1 MRTSRSARCTLIV
14 LSIVSFAPALYA
26 QDAKVDAF
34 FDSFAVQWV
43 EGDPDL
49 ATGTRYFTGDKQAQ
63 LERQLTPQTREWQT
77 GRVALAKRGLS
88 ELGSLVG
95 TKRGETGARM
105 TETQRI
111 SAELMRWQLE
121 AIVSN
126 EPFFDYNFPIDQFGG
141 ANVTLVDNLTV
152 RHPLAVAQD
161 ADNYLARLAL
171 IDARM
176 DEALV
181 EAKRLADKGWIP
193 PRFIIEATLKQLRG
207 FVGTSPESNPLV
219 TSLTQRLAADAL
231 DDAGK
236 KRVATS
242 AARIVAN
249 EVYPAWNRAIALLE
263 SILPRS
269 TNDAGIWRLPGGDV
283 AYANALRRFTS
294 TRMTADEIHQI
305 GLKQVARIEAQ
316 MDSILRTLGRTQ
328 GSVKERVDKLEI
340 DLRYPNPESEA
351 SRAAIMRDV
360 DTLLNDALKRSA
372 VLFADTP
379 KTPVVARAFP
389 RFREANAAANYNRA
403 PFDGSRPAVFQMPL
417 RLQYMTKFGLRTLVY
432 HETVPGHHFQI
443 ASEQENPNLPRFR
456 QARALGGIS
465 ALSEGWALY
474 SERLAAENGWYDGDP
489 EGLLGQLDAELFRAR
504 RLVVDTGLHSK
515 RWTRQQ
521 AIDYGIEASEI
532 ERYVVYPGQATA
544 YMVGQL
550 KLIELRDRA
559 RRELGDKFS
568 FKAFHSAVLGV
579 GTVPLDLLEKIV
591 EQYIKDVKKN

>member
-1 MRTSRSARCTLIV
+1 MRIHTSAFRSFIALSV
-14 LSIVSFAPALYA
+14 LVLAPALHA
-26 QDAKVDAF
+26 QDARVDAF
-34 FDSFAVQWV
+34 FDRFATAWV
-43 EGDPDL
+43 EADPDL
-49 ATGTRYFTGDKQAQ
+49 ATGTRYFTGAKQAQ
-63 LERQLTPQTREWQT
+63 LERQLTPQTRAWQIE
-77 GRVALAKRGLS
+77 RIDLAKRGLL
-88 ELGSLVG
+88 ELSALLADPAA
-95 TKRGETGARM
+95 TRM
-105 TETQRI
+105 TPTQRI

-121 AIVSN
+121 SVVSG
-126 EPFFDYNFPIDQFGG
+126 EPFLDYSFPIDQFGG
-141 ANVTLVDNLTV
+141 ANITLVDNLTV

-171 IDARM
+171 IDTRM

-207 FVGTSPESNPLV
+207 FAGTPPAQNPLV
-219 TSLTQRLAADAL
+219 TSLVQRLAPDAL
-231 DDAGK
+231 DAAGK
-236 KRVATS
+236 ERVAAN
-242 AARIVAN
+242 AARIVGT

-269 TNDAGIWRLPGGDV
+269 TNDAGLWRLPGGDA
-283 AYANALRRFTS
+283 AYANALGRFTS
-294 TRMTADEIHQI
+294 TRMTAEEIHEV

-316 MDSILRTLGRTQ
+316 MESILKTLGRTQ
-328 GSVKERVDKLEI
+328 GTVKDRIDKLEI
-340 DLRYPNPESEA
+340 DLRYPNPDSEE

-360 DTLLNDALKRSA
+360 DALMADSLKRSA
-372 VLFADTP
+372 VLFADIP
-379 KTPVVARAFP
+379 KTPVVARPFP

-504 RLVVDTGLHSK
+504 RLVVDTGLHAK

-532 ERYVVYPGQATA
+532 ERYVVYPGQATS

-568 FKAFHSAVLGV
+568 FKAFHSAVLGA

-591 EQYIKDVKKN
+591 EQHIRERAATER

>member
-1 MRTSRSARCTLIV
+1 MRTLHFARCTFAA
-14 LSIVSFAPALYA
+14 LSIFVLAPTLPA

-34 FDSFAVQWV
+34 FDSFATAWV
-43 EGDPDL
+43 EADPDL
-49 ATGTRYFTGDKQAQ
+49 ATGTRYFTGAKQAQ
-63 LERQLTPQTREWQT
+63 LERQLTPQTRAWQT
-77 GRVALAKRGLS
+77 ERIALAKRGLS
-88 ELGSLVG
+88 ELGGLVG
-95 TKRGETGARM
+95 GSGAARM
-105 TETQRI
+105 TQTQRI

-121 AIVSN
+121 AVVSG
-126 EPFFDYNFPIDQFGG
+126 EPYLDYNFPIDQFGG

-193 PRFIIEATLKQLRG
+193 PRFIVEATLKQLRG
-207 FVGTSPESNPLV
+207 FVATPPEQNPLV
-219 TSLTQRLAADAL
+219 TSLTQRLAPEAL
-231 DDAGK
+231 DAAGRQ
-236 KRVATS
+236 RVAAN
-242 AARIVAN
+242 AAQVVGS

-269 TNDAGIWRLPGGDV
+269 TNDAGIWRLPGGDA

-294 TRMTADEIHQI
+294 TRMTAEEIHQV

-316 MDSILRTLGRTQ
+316 MDSILKSLGRTQ
-328 GSVKERVDKLEI
+328 GSVKDRIDKLEI
-340 DLRYPNPESEA
+340 DLRYPGPESEG
-351 SRAAIMRDV
+351 SRAAIMRDI
-360 DTLLNDALKRSA
+360 DTMMSDSLQRSA
-372 VLFADTP
+372 LLFANTP
-379 KTPVVARAFP
+379 KTPVVARPFP

-403 PFDGSRPAVFQMPL
+403 PFDGSRPAVFQIPL

-504 RLVVDTGLHSK
+504 RLVVDTGLHAK

-521 AIDYGIEASEI
+521 AIDYGIEASEV
-532 ERYVVYPGQATA
+532 ERYVVYPGQATS

-568 FKAFHSAVLGV
+568 FKAFHSAVLGA

-591 EQYIKDVKKN
+591 EQHIASEKGT